1 MIFVTC
7 EKEKAI
13 DRNGSKVSGFS
24 KGERAQGVHGFALV
38 GRILGD
44 GRVFLGCYNSDLRSS
59 LKNNVDD
66 EIMI

>member
-13 DRNGSKVSGFS
+13 DRKGSKVSGFS

-44 GRVFLGCYNSDLRSS
+44 GHVFPGCYNSDLRSS
-59 LKNNVDD
+59 LKNNDVG
-66 EIMI
+66 EVMI

>member
-13 DRNGSKVSGFS
+13 DRKGSKVRGFS
-24 KGERAQGVHGFALV
+24 MRRKAQGVHRFALD

-44 GRVFLGCYNSDLRSS
+44 GRVFLGCYNSDLRSR
-59 LKNNVDD
+59 LKINDVG